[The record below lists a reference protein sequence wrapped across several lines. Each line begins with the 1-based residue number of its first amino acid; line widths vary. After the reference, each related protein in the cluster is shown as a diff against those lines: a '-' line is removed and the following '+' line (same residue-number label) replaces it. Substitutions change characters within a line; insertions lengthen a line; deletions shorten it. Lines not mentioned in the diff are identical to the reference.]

1 MFVLKIVPETLNR
14 CRIDIALVE
23 LKIAKTRQNAQ
34 ALILSGKVFIND
46 LKITKAGSFVKTNS
60 VIKVKKSNEWVSRG
74 GVKLNSALKKCNIFV
89 QNKTCLDIGC
99 STGGFTQVLLRNY
112 AKKVFAVDVGYGQ
125 FDWKLRNCERV
136 KLFEKTN
143 ARYLDDKIISEKID
157 LVVCDVSFISLKKV
171 IKPIYPLLNRKFEIL
186 SLIKPQF
193 EAAKNLLGRGGIIKD
208 PELHS
213 QICEDIRTWFV
224 EEFKPKIVN
233 VFDSP
238 IKGQKGNKEF
248 FIYISN

>member
-1 MFVLKIVPETLNR
+1 MFISKIIPENLNKN
-14 CRIDIALVE
+14 RIDKVLVE
-23 LKIAKTRQNAQ
+23 LKIVKTRQNAL
-34 ALILSGKVFIND
+34 ALILSGKVFID
-46 LKITKAGSFVKTNS
+46 EIKITKAGCFVKTNN
-60 VIKVKKSNEWVSRG
+60 VLKIKKTNEWVSRG
-74 GVKLNSALKKCNIFV
+74 GIKLNSALKKCKIFV
-89 QNKTCLDIGC
+89 RNKTCLDIGC
-99 STGGFTQVLLRNY
+99 STGGFTEVLLKNH
-112 AKKVFAVDVGYGQ
+112 AKKVYAVDVGYGQ

-143 ARYLDDKIISEKID
+143 ARYLDEKIISEKID

-171 IKPIYPLLNRKFEIL
+171 IKPVFSLLKRKFEIL

-193 EAAKNLLGRGGIIKD
+193 EVEKNLIGKGGIIKD

-213 QICEDIRTWFV
+213 QICENIKNWFV
-224 EEFKPKIVN
+224 KEFKPKIVN

-248 FIYISN
+248 FIYIAN

>member
-1 MFVLKIVPETLNR
+1 MYVSKIVPETLNKS
-14 CRIDIALVE
+14 RIDKALVE
-23 LKIAKTRQNAQ
+23 LKVAKTRQYAQ
-34 ALILSGKVFIND
+34 SLILSGKVLMNEK
-46 LKITKAGSFVKTNS
+46 KITKAGSFVKTNY
-60 VIKVKKSNEWVSRG
+60 VLKVKKDNEWVSRG
-74 GVKLNSALKKCNIFV
+74 GIKLNSALKTCGIFV
-89 QNKTCLDIGC
+89 RNKTCLDIGC
-99 STGGFTQVLLRNY
+99 STGGFTEVLLKNY

-143 ARYLDDKIISEKID
+143 ARYLDEKIISEKID

-171 IKPIYPLLNRKFEIL
+171 IKPVFSLLKRKFEIL

-193 EAAKNLLGRGGIIKD
+193 EVEKNLIGKGGIIKD

-213 QICEDIRTWFV
+213 QICENIKNWFV
-224 EEFKPKIVN
+224 KEFKPKIVN

-248 FIYISN
+248 FIYIAN